1 MHIQPNIISNI
12 KFNNKFRITKIRNI
26 YNKQDPYKISEQC
39 IFSVLNKYVN
49 IEINNEQLYDEISE
63 FDNCCKCTLRITP
76 DYPACNVHDI
86 IAYNNKKDLNIIQIL
101 VYKFNYNIDI
111 YNYHYGLYEY
121 YNIDPVYLF
130 AYKNISECTKTTFPY
145 IVEIN
150 TDSID
155 LDDYE
160 LRITHT
166 SNNKVYTIKKKELYD
181 QTQFEPH
188 CLIKKYHKY
197 FKTNYYTIFYGD
209 GVNKQNM
216 YISFIK
222 NFIIPL
228 LVNEDI
234 NIYELLDFSMAES
247 LNTKNSTLL
256 QLFNDIMMY
265 MKNYNITNLKNKKI
279 NIFCNMYIKDKNN
292 DNIIKSLNGYTVNK
306 DLIKHNIM
314 DYSRLLKNCD
324 ELLYNDISDNIK
336 EYKICDQILYITD
349 KTDNVIELTFS
360 SIRSLDVQYNILLD
374 TNIILPR
381 ILKLLFS
388 DSDDYKNK
396 QLYYNSL
403 YSYLNNTQKK
413 DVIHYLILR
422 NLTDK
427 LYSITYN
434 LHQICNNI
442 ELFNEVCDI
451 CYETNSINIIRDL
464 LINKKIAINE
474 IKCLYKIESMLNNNI
489 LKNILANESK
499 NVLNIIKSLYIVD
512 KYIDCNGCFISVS

>member
-1 MHIQPNIISNI
+1 
-12 KFNNKFRITKIRNI
+12 
-26 YNKQDPYKISEQC
+26 
-39 IFSVLNKYVN
+39 
-49 IEINNEQLYDEISE
+49 
-63 FDNCCKCTLRITP
+63 
-76 DYPACNVHDI
+76 
-86 IAYNNKKDLNIIQIL
+86 
-101 VYKFNYNIDI
+101 
-111 YNYHYGLYEY
+111 
-121 YNIDPVYLF
+121 
-130 AYKNISECTKTTFPY
+130 
-145 IVEIN
+145 
-150 TDSID
+150 
-155 LDDYE
+155 
-160 LRITHT
+160 
-166 SNNKVYTIKKKELYD
+166 
-181 QTQFEPH
+181 
-188 CLIKKYHKY
+188 
-197 FKTNYYTIFYGD
+197 
-209 GVNKQNM
+209 
-216 YISFIK
+216 
-222 NFIIPL
+222 
-228 LVNEDI
+228 
-234 NIYELLDFSMAES
+234 
-247 LNTKNSTLL
+247 
-256 QLFNDIMMY
+256 
-265 MKNYNITNLKNKKI
+265 
-279 NIFCNMYIKDKNN
+279 MYIKDKNN